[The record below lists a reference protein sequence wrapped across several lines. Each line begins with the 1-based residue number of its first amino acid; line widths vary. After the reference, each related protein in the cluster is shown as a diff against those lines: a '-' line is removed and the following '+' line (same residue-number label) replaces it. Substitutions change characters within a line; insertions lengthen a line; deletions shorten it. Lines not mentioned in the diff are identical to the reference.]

1 MADLTIKQR
10 LFILVGLI
18 TIILVF
24 IGIFVMISFNRIN
37 NINHAQVLAME
48 VEAYTLKLRKHEKD
62 FLARELI
69 NPKFFETGESKYIK
83 EFNEDMEDAL
93 RHVDSLKFGN
103 YHINAGVEQDVNA
116 IISQLKKYQQLFL
129 KLVDEKKQFGFK
141 DYGLVGKLRDAVH
154 NIEHKLEN
162 VAAAD
167 NLMVHM
173 LMLRRHEK
181 DYLLRR
187 DAKYIEKFNDRVANF
202 RDALSIS
209 ELSPSTIDEIMT
221 LLSDYQATFSD
232 LTNKDKIIGLNENEG
247 LRGELRNDVH
257 NLEPLVEKAMLALA
271 AFTSQATR
279 RVMLILL
286 TILIIGTAVSIILV
300 ARIIQN
306 IYLLLGGEPKVV
318 AEMADNISRGNLLFK
333 IDKKNPVGMMK
344 SMVIM
349 TEKLKHI
356 ISEIITHSNDIA
368 GASNQVSAGT
378 QQISHGASEQA
389 SSVEEVSSTME
400 EIVSNIE
407 QNKNNANS
415 TLQISKQAYNGI
427 NELSSKSEESTK
439 ANVTIAE
446 KISIINDI
454 AFQTNILALN
464 AAVEAARAGES
475 GKGFAVVATE
485 VRKLAERSKLAADE
499 IINLAERSQ
508 NLSMKAEE
516 LMKSTLPEVQ
526 KTNELVEEIVNASLE
541 QNSGANQI
549 NNAIQELND
558 GTQQNAAASE
568 EMATNAEEL
577 SAKAQQLKDLV
588 SFFKV

>member
-1 MADLTIKQR
+1 MTNLTIKQR
-10 LFILVGLI
+10 LLILTGLI
-18 TIILVF
+18 TAIFIF
-24 IGIFVMISFNRIN
+24 IGIFVMISFNKIN
-37 NINHAQVLAME
+37 NINHAQVMAME
-48 VEAYTLKLRKHEKD
+48 IEAHTLKLRKHEKD

-69 NPKFFETGESKYIK
+69 NPQFFETGESKYIH
-83 EFNEDMEDAL
+83 EFYEDLEDAL
-93 RHVDSLKFGN
+93 RHVDSLKTGN
-103 YHINAGVEQDVNA
+103 FHVSAGVEQDVDA
-116 IISQLKKYQQLFL
+116 IASQLKKYQQLFL

-154 NIEHKLEN
+154 NIEQKLEN
-162 VAAAD
+162 VLAAD

-181 DYLLRR
+181 DYLIRR
-187 DAKYIEKFNDRVANF
+187 DGKYIEKFNGRIDDF
-202 RDALSIS
+202 RSALSIS
-209 ELSPSTIDEIMT
+209 ELSSSTIDEILA
-221 LLSDYQATFSD
+221 LLLNYQTTFTR
-232 LTNKDKIIGLNENEG
+232 LTNKDKLIGLDENEG
-247 LRGELRNDVH
+247 IHGELRNEVH
-257 NLEPLVEKAMLALA
+257 NLEPLVERTMLALV
-271 AFTSQATR
+271 AFTSKATN
-279 RVMLILL
+279 RVMLVLL
-286 TILIIGTAVSIILV
+286 IILIIGTVVSIILV
-300 ARIIQN
+300 ARIIRN
-306 IYLLLGGEPKVV
+306 IYLLLGGEPRVV
-318 AEMADNISRGNLLFK
+318 AEMADNIARGNLQFR
-333 IDKKNPVGMMK
+333 IDEKSAAGMMR

-349 TEKLKHI
+349 AEKLKQI
-356 ISEIITHSNDIA
+356 VSEIITHSNDIA
-368 GASNQVSAGT
+368 GASSQLSSGT
-378 QQISHGASEQA
+378 QQISQGASEQA

-407 QNKNNANS
+407 QNKNNANL
-415 TLQISKQAYNGI
+415 TLTISKQAYNGI
-427 NELSSKSEESTK
+427 NQLSSKSEESTK

-499 IINLAERSQ
+499 IISLAERSQ
-508 NLSMKAEE
+508 NLSVQAEE

-526 KTNELVEEIVNASLE
+526 KTSDLVEEIANASLE

-549 NNAIQELND
+549 NNAIQELNN

-577 SAKAQQLKDLV
+577 SAKAKQLKDLIA
-588 SFFKV
+588 FFKV